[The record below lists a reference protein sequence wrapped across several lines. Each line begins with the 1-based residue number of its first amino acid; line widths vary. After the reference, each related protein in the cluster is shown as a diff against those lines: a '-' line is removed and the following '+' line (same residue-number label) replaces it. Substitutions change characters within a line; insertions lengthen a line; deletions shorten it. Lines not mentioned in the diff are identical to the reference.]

1 MSFPKAPS
9 TSAAGSS
16 EGGGTCRRAHKA
28 PEQLYGFLFAA
39 RTHSKRLDVL
49 ANLIEETLKKR
60 GVAADDPF
68 RGKFAE
74 RLVEEAQ
81 RQRPALDRSDLAG
94 ARDPDNDGL
103 PHPKTLNLICL
114 KI

>member
-1 MSFPKAPS
+1 M
-9 TSAAGSS
+9 
-16 EGGGTCRRAHKA
+16 
-28 PEQLYGFLFAA
+28 
-39 RTHSKRLDVL
+39 HSKRLDVL

>member
-1 MSFPKAPS
+1 LSYRGASEPAEGDAIAAAAPVDNKAHDP
-9 TSAAGSS
+9 
-16 EGGGTCRRAHKA
+16 
-28 PEQLYGFLFAA
+28 
-39 RTHSKRLDVL
+39 
-49 ANLIEETLKKR
+49 KR

>member
-1 MSFPKAPS
+1 
-9 TSAAGSS
+9 
-16 EGGGTCRRAHKA
+16 
-28 PEQLYGFLFAA
+28 
-39 RTHSKRLDVL
+39 
-49 ANLIEETLKKR
+49 
-60 GVAADDPF
+60 
-68 RGKFAE
+68 
-74 RLVEEAQ
+74 VEEAQ